1 MAKSISMMIITKLL
15 KESQAAATGKILCLF
30 LSYIKK
36 KKKKSEFETSEN
48 EEVGKGKGRNDL
60 WVHTRSLQKAQA
72 SSCTSYRL
80 ISFADLTVLENGCF
94 CDAFT
99 VR

>member
-15 KESQAAATGKILCLF
+15 KESQAVATGKILCLF
-30 LSYIKK
+30 LSYI

-60 WVHTRSLQKAQA
+60 WVHT
-72 SSCTSYRL
+72 
-80 ISFADLTVLENGCF
+80 
-94 CDAFT
+94 
-99 VR
+99 